1 MEIKH
6 NLHKRH
12 FRLYDYLKSKGD
24 QWTTQYEIVRDLK
37 DIYGEIDCENFHDS
51 TVRHQLTKD
60 IRTINESD
68 YLPKPILSGGRGVKL
83 ANEQEFDLYIGSNIN
98 AVIRRLNRLKK
109 LARKGSNDNQ
119 YRLKFSKYQKE
130 VYEAFIE
137 REGV

>member
-1 MEIKH
+1 MEIVH

-12 FRLYDYLKSKGD
+12 FKLYTYLKKRGD

-37 DIYGEIDCENFHDS
+37 ELYGEIDCENFHDS

-83 ANEQEFDLYIGSNIN
+83 ANKEEFDKYIANNIN
-98 AVIRRLNRLKK
+98 AAVNRLKRLKK
-109 LARKGSNDNQ
+109 LAQKGNKNGQ
-119 YRLKFSKYQKE
+119 YRIKLTEHQKE
-130 VYEAFIE
+130 VIDAFID
-137 REGV
+137 